1 MRANRTDLPV
11 VRRGQRE
18 DLESIVQLAIEAG
31 GDVVQFLA
39 GVYGNRTSAID
50 IYRSMLD
57 EPNSIF
63 SFSKCYVAAV
73 NGTVA
78 GFANGFP
85 ARLLRGEL
93 PTGKLT
99 ERELHLWSRI
109 NLNDWDS
116 YLLNN
121 ISVKQSFRRSG
132 VGTALIDEVAAE
144 AASLQLRSITL
155 HVWADNLP
163 AIEFY
168 KRVGFRI
175 FAQVDIPWNV
185 DLPHEG
191 GSLLFRRRLRRRD
204 QRPRS
209 GGDVGIER

>member
-1 MRANRTDLPV
+1 MRANRADLLV

-39 GVYGNRTSAID
+39 GVSSDRTSAID
-50 IYRSMLD
+50 IYRSMLG

-73 NGTVA
+73 NGNVV

-93 PTGKLT
+93 PTGQLT
-99 ERELHLWSRI
+99 ERESHLWSRI

-121 ISVKQSFRRSG
+121 ISVKQLFRRSG
-132 VGTALIDEVAAE
+132 VGSTLIDEVAAE
-144 AASLQLRSITL
+144 AAFLKLPSIAL

-163 AIEFY
+163 AMKFY
-168 KRVGFRI
+168 KRLGFKIVSR
-175 FAQVDIPWNV
+175 VDIPWNV

-204 QRPRS
+204 LRSCS
-209 GGDVGIER
+209 GGDVSIER

>member
-1 MRANRTDLPV
+1 MRRTRTDLPV

-18 DLESIVQLAIEAG
+18 DMESLVQLAIEAG
-31 GDVVQFLA
+31 GGVVEFLA
-39 GVYGNRTSAID
+39 SVSGDRTSAID
-50 IYRSMLD
+50 IYRSMLS
-57 EPNSIF
+57 ESNSIF
-63 SFSKCYVAAV
+63 SFSKCYVAIV
-73 NGTVA
+73 NGNVV

-85 ARLLRGEL
+85 ARLLKGEL
-93 PTGKLT
+93 PKGQLS
-99 ERELHLWSRI
+99 ERELHLRART

-132 VGTALIDEVAAE
+132 VGSALMDEVAAE
-144 AASLQLRSITL
+144 AAFLTLPSITL

-168 KRVGFRI
+168 KRIGFKLVAR
-175 FAQVDIPWNV
+175 VDIPWNV

-191 GSLLFRRRLRRRD
+191 GSLLFRRRLRCRD
-204 QRPRS
+204 LRIYS
-209 GGDVGIER
+209 GRNVDIER

>member
-1 MRANRTDLPV
+1 MRANRTNLPI
-11 VRRGQRE
+11 VRRGQQE
-18 DLESIVQLAIEAG
+18 DLESIAQLAIEAG
-31 GDVVQFLA
+31 GDVIEFLA
-39 GVYGNRTSAID
+39 GVFGDHASAND
-50 IYRSMLD
+50 IYRSMLA
-57 EPNSIF
+57 EPNGIF
-63 SFSKCYVAAV
+63 SFSKCHVATV
-73 NGTVA
+73 NGTVI

-85 ARLLRGEL
+85 TRLLRSEL
-93 PTGKLT
+93 PTGQLT
-99 ERELHLWSRI
+99 ERELHLWSRT

-132 VGTALIDEVAAE
+132 VGSALIDGVAAE

-168 KRVGFRI
+168 KCIGFKQVAR
-175 FAQVDIPWNV
+175 VDIPWNV

-191 GSLLFRRRLRRRD
+191 GSLLFRRRLRRRGL
-204 QRPRS
+204 RSCS
-209 GGDVGIER
+209 GGDAGIER